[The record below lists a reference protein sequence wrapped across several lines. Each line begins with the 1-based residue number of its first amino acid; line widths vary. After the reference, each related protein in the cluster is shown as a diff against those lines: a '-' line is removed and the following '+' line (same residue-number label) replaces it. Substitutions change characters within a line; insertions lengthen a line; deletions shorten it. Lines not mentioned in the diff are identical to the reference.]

1 LNLRRRQL
9 LSMLAALPWLGYGPS
24 TLAAAADHNGRL
36 RITLTGQALM
46 KHPLCADPYPELTA
60 ICRELQA
67 GAVTFTDLEVA
78 IQTSASGLPTRDT
91 EFQHAAPETI
101 LDCLRRMGFDLLA
114 LSNNHA
120 WDLGTAGILATRD
133 AVLKAGFAAAG
144 TGSDLSAA
152 TQAGRCTVN
161 GGETVALVSMATGKI
176 RDGGAA
182 TADRAGVNELKL
194 NAAGEPD
201 ELDARRNLDAISA
214 AADNGDRVIA
224 YHHNHDWGDD
234 MAITRPWSRVWAR
247 RCIDAGASLYIS
259 HGAPLLHG
267 IEVYQGKPLF
277 FGLGSLVFHSRTAP
291 GHYPPAVWQSAI
303 AHVEFA
309 GDALASVRL
318 VPVELNELGDD
329 PQRHLETRGRP
340 RLAAGQAGQEI
351 LQRLADLS
359 KRFGTEVMVRQG
371 YAELLI

>member
-1 LNLRRRQL
+1 MNHHRRQL
-9 LSMLAALPWLGYGPS
+9 LRMLAILPWLGYAQRSLGAI
-24 TLAAAADHNGRL
+24 TNHDGRL

-46 KHPLCADPYPELTA
+46 KHPLCADPYPGLAA

-67 GAVTFTDLEVA
+67 GDITFTDLEVA
-78 IQTSASGLPTRDT
+78 IQTPASGLPTRDT
-91 EFQHAAPETI
+91 EFQHAVPKTV
-101 LDCLRRMGFDLLA
+101 LSCLRQMGFDLLA

-133 AVLKAGFAAAG
+133 AVLKAGFSAAG
-144 TGSDLSAA
+144 TGVNLSVA
-152 TQAGRCTVN
+152 TSAGRCAAI

-182 TADRAGVNELKL
+182 TDERAGVNELKL
-194 NAAGEPD
+194 NAAGVPD
-201 ELDARRNLDAISA
+201 EVDASRNLAAITA
-214 AADNGDRVIA
+214 AADNGDLVIA

-267 IEVYQGKPLF
+267 IEVYRGKPLF
-277 FGLGSLVFHSRTAP
+277 FGLGSLVFHSRTQL
-291 GHYPPAVWQSAI
+291 GHYPPVVWQSAI
-303 AHVEFA
+303 AHVEFD
-309 GDALASVRL
+309 GGRLSGVKL
-318 VPVELNELGDD
+318 VPVELNESGDD
-329 PQRHLETRGRP
+329 PQRPLETRGRP
-340 RLAAGQAGQEI
+340 RLATGQASQDI

-359 KRFGTEVMVRQG
+359 KPLGTEMSLKQG
-371 YAELLI
+371 YGDLLI